1 MKILIIEDEEALAKV
16 LAEKFEREGFEVK
29 IARDGAEAFPL
40 AMSFRPDVIAL
51 DILLPKK
58 NGLEV
63 LKELKSD
70 SELKS
75 IPVVML
81 SNLDSDEDI
90 KNSISLGAADYFVK
104 SQHLIKEIV
113 EKMKLYSLKAR

>member
-1 MKILIIEDEEALAKV
+1 MKILIVEDEEALAKV
-16 LAEKFEREGFEVK
+16 LAEKFAREGFEVR
-29 IARDGAEAFPL
+29 IARDGEEAMPVAL
-40 AMSFRPDVIAL
+40 SFRPDIIAL
-51 DILLPKK
+51 DILLPRK

-63 LKELKSD
+63 LRDLKAD
-70 SELKS
+70 SELRS

-90 KNSISLGAADYFVK
+90 KNAISLGASDYFVK

-113 EKMKLYSLKAR
+113 EKMKLYSLKAK